1 MIFYYLDKL
10 LLSIYPHINN
20 YNKNLYIFLIGIVL
34 YISLFYFIDSTT
46 LLYKFLRIIMMIDI
60 ITIAFI
66 FEGQYIKN
74 KKGEEPMMIYI
85 LYTILGT
92 IGLTTIQTT
101 EPIDEFKQS

>member
-34 YISLFYFIDSTT
+34 YISLFYLIDSTT

-66 FEGQYIKN
+66 FEGQYITPFLN
-74 KKGEEPMMIYI
+74 
-85 LYTILGT
+85 
-92 IGLTTIQTT
+92 
-101 EPIDEFKQS
+101 

>member
-10 LLSIYPHINN
+10 LLSIYPHFNN

-34 YISLFYFIDSTT
+34 YISLFYLIDSTT

-66 FEGQYIKN
+66 FEGQYITPFLN
-74 KKGEEPMMIYI
+74 
-85 LYTILGT
+85 
-92 IGLTTIQTT
+92 
-101 EPIDEFKQS
+101 